1 MNNRNNRNIIGGII
15 TMKKRILSTL
25 LAGALA
31 ATVVAGSAVSA
42 SAKVN
47 ENGTYDP
54 ENVQTNTYM
63 FAMPGAWESDY
74 WKTNE
79 NIAGIY
85 WWTGADVPKDNFSHE
100 WPGYAVAKVE
110 QDPVAVAGQTP
121 AEIKNLYSTP
131 VPKDTTMIIFNNHIN
146 GGMPSE
152 PGFDKKKFDAAKQI
166 KDTGAVYNYI
176 GYDDYQYKDM
186 WIIAYNAF
194 CDQLGYPR
202 VKWDTTTN
210 EVTKAEKAMIK
221 AIFGPSNKIKDNEK
235 KLCADVGF
243 DMPENPVYD
252 RKDEEGF
259 DPDDFVIEEFGDY
272 AFNFFVD
279 MENDNCLVQNFDKM
293 VYVCNLE
300 PNSMTIS
307 TTIVKEG
314 MPTFGGDFFFYY
326 GNGEYGVYPTKE
338 MCIEKLGITFDQEG
352 KAVAPAGLS
361 VDTYGNVVKPAP
373 GLGFEGK
380 DTTMMVY
387 GNFTGDYYEKKDPV
401 EIPTADPS
409 TTTIPAAATDA
420 TSATKATSD
429 SANSKTNSANGTVA
443 TGEFSFAAI
452 IFVVVLAG
460 LGTVYFTRKK
470 YNK

>member
-1 MNNRNNRNIIGGII
+1 
-15 TMKKRILSTL
+15 MKKRILSTL

-54 ENVQTNTYM
+54 AGRDTNTYM

-85 WWTGADVPKDNFSHE
+85 WWTGSDVPKDNFAHE
-100 WPGYAVAKVE
+100 WPGYAVARVE

-152 PGFDKKKFDAAKQI
+152 PDFDQKKFDAAKQI
-166 KDTGAVYNYI
+166 VDTPSVYNYI
-176 GYDDYQYKDM
+176 GYDDYQEKGL
-186 WIIAYNAF
+186 WITVYDAF
-194 CDQLGYPR
+194 CEQFGYPQI
-202 VKWDTTTN
+202 KWETDKK
-210 EVTKAEKAMIK
+210 EVTKSEKAQIK
-221 AIFGPSNKIKDNEK
+221 AIFYPAAKLKDAEK
-235 KLCADVGF
+235 ELAIAALGEL
-243 DMPENPVYD
+243 PEVPVYTAIED
-252 RKDEEGF
+252 GEL
-259 DPDDFVIEEFGDY
+259 DPDDFVMEDFGQY
-272 AFNFFVD
+272 QFNFYVD
-279 MENDNCLVQNFDKM
+279 MDESAGLVQGFDNM
-293 VYVCNLE
+293 VYVCNLD
-300 PNSMTIS
+300 PNTMTIS

-314 MPTFGGDFFFYY
+314 MPTFSGDFFFYY

-338 MCIEKLGITFDQEG
+338 MCIEKLGITFGEDG
-352 KAVAPAGLS
+352 KPVAPEGYLI
-361 VDTYGNVVKPAP
+361 DDYGNVAKMGP
-373 GLGFEGK
+373 GNGDKEGK
-380 DTTMMVY
+380 LMVY
-387 GNFTGDYYEKKDPV
+387 GNFTGDYYEKKEPV

-420 TSATKATSD
+420 TSATSATSD

-443 TGEFSFAAI
+443 TGEFAFAAI